1 MSRKEIFSR
10 FTNICFAGIIVIIS
24 LNRGW
29 CILERKYIAIDLKS
43 YYASVECAAL
53 GLDPLTTNL
62 VVADSE
68 RTEKTICLAVTPAL
82 KAYGIGGRARLFEV
96 VQKVNEINAARRY
109 KAPGRKFSGFSSDK
123 NELDTHPELELK
135 FITAKPR
142 MALYKKISVEIYNI
156 YLKYIAPEDIYPYSV
171 DEVFIDATHYLD
183 TYKMSARELASTMIS
198 DVLRKTGITATAGI
212 GTNMYLCKVAMD
224 IMAKH
229 IEPDKNGV
237 RIAELDEMSYRRLLW
252 QHRPLTDF
260 WRVGQGYA
268 KKLEANAVYTM
279 GDIARCSLENEEMLY
294 RLFGVNAELLID
306 HAWGWEPCT
315 IAEVK
320 AYKPENNSTSS
331 GQVLQSPYPY
341 DKALI
346 VIKEMAELS
355 TLDLVEKGLVT
366 NQIVLDIAYDVEN
379 LKNGEKYTGEIVSD
393 RYGRR
398 APKPAHGTVNIG
410 KYSSSTKEITEKT
423 VELFER
429 IVNKNLS
436 VRKLSLI
443 CNHLISETEV
453 READE
458 QLSLFDDYE
467 ELEKKRVRQLS
478 ELEKEKKMQKAM
490 LKIKGKYGKNA
501 VIKGLDLQ
509 EGATTLERNSQI
521 GGHKA

>member
-1 MSRKEIFSR
+1 M
-10 FTNICFAGIIVIIS
+10 
-24 LNRGW
+24 
-29 CILERKYIAIDLKS
+29 
-43 YYASVECAAL
+43 
-53 GLDPLTTNL
+53 
-62 VVADSE
+62 
-68 RTEKTICLAVTPAL
+68 
-82 KAYGIGGRARLFEV
+82 
-96 VQKVNEINAARRY
+96 
-109 KAPGRKFSGFSSDK
+109 
-123 NELDTHPELELK
+123 
-135 FITAKPR
+135 
-142 MALYKKISVEIYNI
+142 
-156 YLKYIAPEDIYPYSV
+156 
-171 DEVFIDATHYLD
+171 
-183 TYKMSARELASTMIS
+183 
-198 DVLRKTGITATAGI
+198 
-212 GTNMYLCKVAMD
+212 
-224 IMAKH
+224 
-229 IEPDKNGV
+229 
-237 RIAELDEMSYRRLLW
+237 
-252 QHRPLTDF
+252 
-260 WRVGQGYA
+260 
-268 KKLEANAVYTM
+268 
-279 GDIARCSLENEEMLY
+279 
-294 RLFGVNAELLID
+294 
-306 HAWGWEPCT
+306 
-315 IAEVK
+315 
-320 AYKPENNSTSS
+320 
-331 GQVLQSPYPY
+331 QSPYPY

-379 LKNGEKYTGEIVSD
+379 LKNGEKYAGEIVSD

-436 VRKLSLI
+436 VRKLSLT

>member
-1 MSRKEIFSR
+1 MSRKENFSR

-43 YYASVECAAL
+43 YYASVECATL

-96 VQKVNEINAARRY
+96 AQKVNEINAARRY
-109 KAPGRKFSGFSSDK
+109 KAPGRKFSGTSSDK
-123 NELDTHPELELK
+123 NELYTHPELELK

-142 MALYKKISVEIYNI
+142 MALYKKISVEIYGI

-260 WRVGQGYA
+260 WRVGPGYA

-366 NQIVLDIAYDVEN
+366 DQIVLDIVYDVEN
-379 LKNGEKYTGEIVSD
+379 LKNGEKYAGEIVSD

-436 VRKLSLI
+436 VRKLSLT

>member
-1 MSRKEIFSR
+1 
-10 FTNICFAGIIVIIS
+10 
-24 LNRGW
+24 
-29 CILERKYIAIDLKS
+29 
-43 YYASVECAAL
+43 
-53 GLDPLTTNL
+53 
-62 VVADSE
+62 
-68 RTEKTICLAVTPAL
+68 
-82 KAYGIGGRARLFEV
+82 
-96 VQKVNEINAARRY
+96 
-109 KAPGRKFSGFSSDK
+109 
-123 NELDTHPELELK
+123 
-135 FITAKPR
+135 
-142 MALYKKISVEIYNI
+142 
-156 YLKYIAPEDIYPYSV
+156 
-171 DEVFIDATHYLD
+171 
-183 TYKMSARELASTMIS
+183 
-198 DVLRKTGITATAGI
+198 
-212 GTNMYLCKVAMD
+212 
-224 IMAKH
+224 
-229 IEPDKNGV
+229 
-237 RIAELDEMSYRRLLW
+237 MSYRRLLW

-260 WRVGQGYA
+260 WRVGPGYA

-379 LKNGEKYTGEIVSD
+379 LKNGEKYAGEIVSD

-410 KYSSSTKEITEKT
+410 KYSSSTKEITVKT
-423 VELFER
+423 VELFES

-436 VRKLSLI
+436 VRKLSLT

>member
-109 KAPGRKFSGFSSDK
+109 KAPGRKFSGTSSDK
-123 NELDTHPELELK
+123 NELDSHPELELK

-142 MALYKKISVEIYNI
+142 MALYKKISVEIYGI

-237 RIAELDEMSYRRLLW
+237 RIAELGEMSYRRLLW

-260 WRVGQGYA
+260 WRVGPGYA

-436 VRKLSLI
+436 VRKLSLT

-509 EGATTLERNSQI
+509 EGATSLERNSQI

>member
-1 MSRKEIFSR
+1 M
-10 FTNICFAGIIVIIS
+10 
-24 LNRGW
+24 
-29 CILERKYIAIDLKS
+29 
-43 YYASVECAAL
+43 
-53 GLDPLTTNL
+53 
-62 VVADSE
+62 
-68 RTEKTICLAVTPAL
+68 
-82 KAYGIGGRARLFEV
+82 
-96 VQKVNEINAARRY
+96 
-109 KAPGRKFSGFSSDK
+109 
-123 NELDTHPELELK
+123 
-135 FITAKPR
+135 
-142 MALYKKISVEIYNI
+142 
-156 YLKYIAPEDIYPYSV
+156 
-171 DEVFIDATHYLD
+171 
-183 TYKMSARELASTMIS
+183 
-198 DVLRKTGITATAGI
+198 
-212 GTNMYLCKVAMD
+212 
-224 IMAKH
+224 
-229 IEPDKNGV
+229 
-237 RIAELDEMSYRRLLW
+237 
-252 QHRPLTDF
+252 
-260 WRVGQGYA
+260 
-268 KKLEANAVYTM
+268 
-279 GDIARCSLENEEMLY
+279 
-294 RLFGVNAELLID
+294 
-306 HAWGWEPCT
+306 
-315 IAEVK
+315 
-320 AYKPENNSTSS
+320 
-331 GQVLQSPYPY
+331 QSPYPY

-379 LKNGEKYTGEIVSD
+379 LKNGEKYAGEIVSD

-410 KYSSSTKEITEKT
+410 KYSSSTKEITEKA

-436 VRKLSLI
+436 VRKLSLT

-478 ELEKEKKMQKAM
+478 ELEKKKKMQKAM

>member
-1 MSRKEIFSR
+1 
-10 FTNICFAGIIVIIS
+10 
-24 LNRGW
+24 
-29 CILERKYIAIDLKS
+29 
-43 YYASVECAAL
+43 
-53 GLDPLTTNL
+53 
-62 VVADSE
+62 
-68 RTEKTICLAVTPAL
+68 
-82 KAYGIGGRARLFEV
+82 
-96 VQKVNEINAARRY
+96 
-109 KAPGRKFSGFSSDK
+109 
-123 NELDTHPELELK
+123 
-135 FITAKPR
+135 
-142 MALYKKISVEIYNI
+142 
-156 YLKYIAPEDIYPYSV
+156 
-171 DEVFIDATHYLD
+171 
-183 TYKMSARELASTMIS
+183 
-198 DVLRKTGITATAGI
+198 
-212 GTNMYLCKVAMD
+212 
-224 IMAKH
+224 
-229 IEPDKNGV
+229 
-237 RIAELDEMSYRRLLW
+237 MSYRRLLW

-260 WRVGQGYA
+260 WRVGPGYA

-379 LKNGEKYTGEIVSD
+379 LKNGEKYAGEIVSD

-436 VRKLSLI
+436 VRKLSLT

>member
-1 MSRKEIFSR
+1 MRSDPL
-10 FTNICFAGIIVIIS
+10 TQGINAAPQRS
-24 LNRGW
+24 L
-29 CILERKYIAIDLKS
+29 LK
-43 YYASVECAAL
+43 AL
-53 GLDPLTTNL
+53 GLCDAEIGKPLIGVVSSKNDIVPGHMNL
-62 VVADSE
+62 DKIVDAVKQGVALAGGVPIVFPAIAVCDGLAMGHTGMKYSLVSRELIADS
-68 RTEKTICLAVTPAL
+68 TEAMSMAHPFDGLVL
-82 KAYGIGGRARLFEV
+82 V
-96 VQKVNEINAARRY
+96 AA
-109 KAPGRKFSGFSSDK
+109 
-123 NELDTHPELELK
+123 
-135 FITAKPR
+135 
-142 MALYKKISVEIYNI
+142 
-156 YLKYIAPEDIYPYSV
+156 
-171 DEVFIDATHYLD
+171 
-183 TYKMSARELASTMIS
+183 
-198 DVLRKTGITATAGI
+198 
-212 GTNMYLCKVAMD
+212 C
-224 IMAKH
+224 
-229 IEPDKNGV
+229 DKNGV

-252 QHRPLTDF
+252 SHRPLTDF
-260 WRVGQGYA
+260 WRVGPGYA

-279 GDIARCSLENEEMLY
+279 GDIARCSIENEDMLY

-366 NQIVLDIAYDVEN
+366 DQIVLDIVYDVEN
-379 LKNGEKYTGEIVSD
+379 LKNGEKYAGEIVSD

-410 KYSSSTKEITEKT
+410 KYSSSTREITAKT

-436 VRKLSLI
+436 VRKLSLT

-453 READE
+453 RETDE
-458 QLSLFDDYE
+458 QMSLFDDFE
-467 ELEKKRVRQLS
+467 ELEKERARQLS

-509 EGATTLERNSQI
+509 DGATTLERNGQI

>member
-1 MSRKEIFSR
+1 
-10 FTNICFAGIIVIIS
+10 
-24 LNRGW
+24 
-29 CILERKYIAIDLKS
+29 
-43 YYASVECAAL
+43 
-53 GLDPLTTNL
+53 
-62 VVADSE
+62 
-68 RTEKTICLAVTPAL
+68 
-82 KAYGIGGRARLFEV
+82 
-96 VQKVNEINAARRY
+96 
-109 KAPGRKFSGFSSDK
+109 
-123 NELDTHPELELK
+123 
-135 FITAKPR
+135 
-142 MALYKKISVEIYNI
+142 
-156 YLKYIAPEDIYPYSV
+156 
-171 DEVFIDATHYLD
+171 
-183 TYKMSARELASTMIS
+183 
-198 DVLRKTGITATAGI
+198 
-212 GTNMYLCKVAMD
+212 MD

-260 WRVGQGYA
+260 WRVGPGYA

-379 LKNGEKYTGEIVSD
+379 LKNGEKYAGEIVSD

-436 VRKLSLI
+436 VRKLSLT

>member
-1 MSRKEIFSR
+1 M
-10 FTNICFAGIIVIIS
+10 
-24 LNRGW
+24 
-29 CILERKYIAIDLKS
+29 
-43 YYASVECAAL
+43 
-53 GLDPLTTNL
+53 
-62 VVADSE
+62 
-68 RTEKTICLAVTPAL
+68 
-82 KAYGIGGRARLFEV
+82 
-96 VQKVNEINAARRY
+96 
-109 KAPGRKFSGFSSDK
+109 
-123 NELDTHPELELK
+123 
-135 FITAKPR
+135 
-142 MALYKKISVEIYNI
+142 
-156 YLKYIAPEDIYPYSV
+156 
-171 DEVFIDATHYLD
+171 
-183 TYKMSARELASTMIS
+183 
-198 DVLRKTGITATAGI
+198 
-212 GTNMYLCKVAMD
+212 
-224 IMAKH
+224 
-229 IEPDKNGV
+229 
-237 RIAELDEMSYRRLLW
+237 LW

-260 WRVGQGYA
+260 WRVGPGYA

-379 LKNGEKYTGEIVSD
+379 LKNGEKYAGEIVSD

-436 VRKLSLI
+436 VRKLSLT

>member
-1 MSRKEIFSR
+1 
-10 FTNICFAGIIVIIS
+10 
-24 LNRGW
+24 
-29 CILERKYIAIDLKS
+29 
-43 YYASVECAAL
+43 
-53 GLDPLTTNL
+53 
-62 VVADSE
+62 
-68 RTEKTICLAVTPAL
+68 
-82 KAYGIGGRARLFEV
+82 
-96 VQKVNEINAARRY
+96 
-109 KAPGRKFSGFSSDK
+109 
-123 NELDTHPELELK
+123 
-135 FITAKPR
+135 

-260 WRVGQGYA
+260 WRVGPGYA

-366 NQIVLDIAYDVEN
+366 NQIVLDIVYDVEN
-379 LKNGEKYTGEIVSD
+379 LKNGEKYEGEIVSD
-393 RYGRR
+393 R
-398 APKPAHGTVNIG
+398 
-410 KYSSSTKEITEKT
+410 
-423 VELFER
+423 
-429 IVNKNLS
+429 
-436 VRKLSLI
+436 
-443 CNHLISETEV
+443 
-453 READE
+453 
-458 QLSLFDDYE
+458 
-467 ELEKKRVRQLS
+467 
-478 ELEKEKKMQKAM
+478 
-490 LKIKGKYGKNA
+490 
-501 VIKGLDLQ
+501 
-509 EGATTLERNSQI
+509 
-521 GGHKA
+521 

>member
-1 MSRKEIFSR
+1 M
-10 FTNICFAGIIVIIS
+10 
-24 LNRGW
+24 
-29 CILERKYIAIDLKS
+29 
-43 YYASVECAAL
+43 AA
-53 GLDPLTTNL
+53 
-62 VVADSE
+62 
-68 RTEKTICLAVTPAL
+68 
-82 KAYGIGGRARLFEV
+82 
-96 VQKVNEINAARRY
+96 
-109 KAPGRKFSGFSSDK
+109 
-123 NELDTHPELELK
+123 
-135 FITAKPR
+135 
-142 MALYKKISVEIYNI
+142 
-156 YLKYIAPEDIYPYSV
+156 
-171 DEVFIDATHYLD
+171 
-183 TYKMSARELASTMIS
+183 
-198 DVLRKTGITATAGI
+198 
-212 GTNMYLCKVAMD
+212 
-224 IMAKH
+224 
-229 IEPDKNGV
+229 
-237 RIAELDEMSYRRLLW
+237 
-252 QHRPLTDF
+252 
-260 WRVGQGYA
+260 
-268 KKLEANAVYTM
+268 
-279 GDIARCSLENEEMLY
+279 
-294 RLFGVNAELLID
+294 
-306 HAWGWEPCT
+306 
-315 IAEVK
+315 
-320 AYKPENNSTSS
+320 
-331 GQVLQSPYPY
+331 SPYPY

-366 NQIVLDIAYDVEN
+366 NQIVLDIVYDVEN
-379 LKNGEKYTGEIVSD
+379 LKNGEKYAGEIVSD

-436 VRKLSLI
+436 VRKLSLT

-467 ELEKKRVRQLS
+467 ELEKKRVKQLS

>member
-1 MSRKEIFSR
+1 
-10 FTNICFAGIIVIIS
+10 
-24 LNRGW
+24 
-29 CILERKYIAIDLKS
+29 
-43 YYASVECAAL
+43 
-53 GLDPLTTNL
+53 
-62 VVADSE
+62 
-68 RTEKTICLAVTPAL
+68 
-82 KAYGIGGRARLFEV
+82 
-96 VQKVNEINAARRY
+96 
-109 KAPGRKFSGFSSDK
+109 
-123 NELDTHPELELK
+123 
-135 FITAKPR
+135 
-142 MALYKKISVEIYNI
+142 
-156 YLKYIAPEDIYPYSV
+156 
-171 DEVFIDATHYLD
+171 
-183 TYKMSARELASTMIS
+183 
-198 DVLRKTGITATAGI
+198 
-212 GTNMYLCKVAMD
+212 
-224 IMAKH
+224 MAKH
-229 IEPDKNGV
+229 TEPDKNGV

-252 QHRPLTDF
+252 SHRPLTDF
-260 WRVGQGYA
+260 WRVGPGYA

-279 GDIARCSLENEEMLY
+279 GDIARCSIENEDMLY

-366 NQIVLDIAYDVEN
+366 DQIVLDIVYDVEN
-379 LKNGEKYTGEIVSD
+379 LKNGEKYAGEIVSD

-410 KYSSSTKEITEKT
+410 KYSSSTREITAKT
-423 VELFER
+423 VELFEK

-436 VRKLSLI
+436 VRKLSLT

-453 READE
+453 RETDE
-458 QLSLFDDYE
+458 QMSLFDDYE
-467 ELEKKRVRQLS
+467 KLEKERARQLS

-509 EGATTLERNSQI
+509 DGATTLERNGQI

>member
-1 MSRKEIFSR
+1 
-10 FTNICFAGIIVIIS
+10 
-24 LNRGW
+24 
-29 CILERKYIAIDLKS
+29 
-43 YYASVECAAL
+43 
-53 GLDPLTTNL
+53 
-62 VVADSE
+62 
-68 RTEKTICLAVTPAL
+68 
-82 KAYGIGGRARLFEV
+82 
-96 VQKVNEINAARRY
+96 
-109 KAPGRKFSGFSSDK
+109 
-123 NELDTHPELELK
+123 
-135 FITAKPR
+135 
-142 MALYKKISVEIYNI
+142 
-156 YLKYIAPEDIYPYSV
+156 
-171 DEVFIDATHYLD
+171 
-183 TYKMSARELASTMIS
+183 MIS

-260 WRVGQGYA
+260 WRVGPGYA

-379 LKNGEKYTGEIVSD
+379 LKNGEKYAGEIVSD

-436 VRKLSLI
+436 VRKLSLT

>member
-1 MSRKEIFSR
+1 M
-10 FTNICFAGIIVIIS
+10 
-24 LNRGW
+24 
-29 CILERKYIAIDLKS
+29 ERSYIAIDLKS

-109 KAPGRKFSGFSSDK
+109 KAPGRKFSGTSSDK
-123 NELDTHPELELK
+123 NELDSHPELELK

-183 TYKMSARELASTMIS
+183 TYKMSVRELASTMIS

-379 LKNGEKYTGEIVSD
+379 LKNGEKYAGEIVSD

-436 VRKLSLI
+436 VRKLSLT

-453 READE
+453 RETDE

>member
-1 MSRKEIFSR
+1 M
-10 FTNICFAGIIVIIS
+10 
-24 LNRGW
+24 
-29 CILERKYIAIDLKS
+29 ERKYIAIDLKS

-260 WRVGQGYA
+260 WRVGPGYA

-320 AYKPENNSTSS
+320 AYKPRS
-331 GQVLQSPYPY
+331 GFAI
-341 DKALI
+341 ALP
-346 VIKEMAELS
+346 V
-355 TLDLVEKGLVT
+355 
-366 NQIVLDIAYDVEN
+366 
-379 LKNGEKYTGEIVSD
+379 
-393 RYGRR
+393 
-398 APKPAHGTVNIG
+398 
-410 KYSSSTKEITEKT
+410 
-423 VELFER
+423 
-429 IVNKNLS
+429 
-436 VRKLSLI
+436 
-443 CNHLISETEV
+443 
-453 READE
+453 
-458 QLSLFDDYE
+458 
-467 ELEKKRVRQLS
+467 
-478 ELEKEKKMQKAM
+478 
-490 LKIKGKYGKNA
+490 
-501 VIKGLDLQ
+501 
-509 EGATTLERNSQI
+509 
-521 GGHKA
+521 